1 MTKTVYILTEEG
13 RGYST
18 EGLEIITKNIRE
30 FFHDES
36 ELIFQTG
43 QSLNRPSSLTKLLE
57 ANKDRSY
64 LMVSSEKGLYYTK
77 GSDYD
82 PICQVLSEHDDAENA
97 WAVLY
102 GIMKKNQ

>member
-1 MTKTVYILTEEG
+1 MTKTVYILTKEG

-18 EGLEIITKNIRE
+18 EGLETVTKNIRD
-30 FFHDES
+30 FFHDKS
-36 ELIFQTG
+36 ELVFQMG
-43 QSLNRPSSLTKLLE
+43 QVLNRSSTLKELLE

-64 LMVSSEKGLYYTK
+64 LMVSSETGLYYMK

-82 PICQVLSEHDDAENA
+82 PVCQVLSEHDDAENA

-102 GIMKKNQ
+102 GIMKKKQ